1 MGDKHDS
8 DTSVTLFE
16 QLQTDPS
23 DPRAWKLL
31 FDRYHPMIRSWCLK
45 WGVQD
50 SDADDI
56 SQDVLLKLLAAFRQ
70 YRYDPSRSFRA
81 WLKTVTQHAWTDFA
95 RARLRVSQQLAG
107 QFEAF
112 ADSRDAV
119 ADLEQQLEDAF
130 DRELL
135 EVAMKR
141 VEERVKPNTWMA
153 FQLTAIERLTGVEAG
168 LKLQMPVA
176 HVFVARHRVQKL
188 LEAEVRSL
196 KGDRT

>member
-1 MGDKHDS
+1 M
-8 DTSVTLFE
+8 
-16 QLQTDPS
+16 
-23 DPRAWKLL
+23 
-31 FDRYHPMIRSWCLK
+31 
-45 WGVQD
+45 
-50 SDADDI
+50 
-56 SQDVLLKLLAAFRQ
+56 
-70 YRYDPSRSFRA
+70 
-81 WLKTVTQHAWTDFA
+81 
-95 RARLRVSQQLAG
+95 AG

-119 ADLEQQLEDAF
+119 ADLERQLEDAF

-153 FQLTAIERLTGVEAG
+153 FQLTAIENVTGVAAG
-168 LKLQMPVA
+168 LQLQMPVA

-196 KGDRT
+196 KGNQT